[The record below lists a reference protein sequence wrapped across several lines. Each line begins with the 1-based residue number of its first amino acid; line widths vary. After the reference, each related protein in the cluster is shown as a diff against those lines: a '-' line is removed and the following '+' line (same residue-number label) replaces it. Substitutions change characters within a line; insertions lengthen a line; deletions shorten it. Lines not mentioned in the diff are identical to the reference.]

1 MGITPCAHHPDRIIP
16 FSPLPA
22 GVDVWQGPGQLLTPS
37 LSLLQYTMFMC
48 CAILITIVQ
57 YCNFCQLSSWMRSL
71 LATVVGAVLLILL
84 YVSLCPAR

>member
-1 MGITPCAHHPDRIIP
+1 MA
-16 FSPLPA
+16 
-22 GVDVWQGPGQLLTPS
+22 VWQGPGQLLTPLS

-84 YVSLCPAR
+84 YVSLCPSR

>member
-1 MGITPCAHHPDRIIP
+1 MGSLPVPIIQAEL
-16 FSPLPA
+16 SPSPA
-22 GVDVWQGPGQLLTPS
+22 GSFPRRCGCVAGQLLTPS

>member
-1 MGITPCAHHPDRIIP
+1 MHVTNEISSFYFCHTFLNVHWQLCAE
-16 FSPLPA
+16 
-22 GVDVWQGPGQLLTPS
+22 GQHEEANSCS

-84 YVSLCPAR
+84 YVSLCPDR

>member
-1 MGITPCAHHPDRIIP
+1 MGSLPVPIIQMELSP
-16 FSPLPA
+16 FPHWPPFPA
-22 GVDVWQGPGQLLTPS
+22 GVAGQLLTPS

-84 YVSLCPAR
+84 YVSLCPTR